1 MNWSFRTVRPTSLN
15 HKRKQKVHKFDL
27 TTIDL
32 AFSQNKV
39 ALVLDLEI
47 TIQTHQTNKNRP
59 LVLIMYHNIKN
70 V

>member
-1 MNWSFRTVRPTSLN
+1 MNWSFRTVRPSSLN

-27 TTIDL
+27 TTIDPTL
-32 AFSQNKV
+32 SQNKV
-39 ALVLDLEI
+39 DLVSDLEI

-59 LVLIMYHNIKN
+59 LDLIVYHNIQN